1 METIMEPDELKHIWQ
16 ALGRQ
21 LERQEAIHLQLFRE
35 RKLQRARGSLH
46 PLFWGQIV
54 QILFGCLFLLLATLF
69 WSVGPH
75 PAHVVLAGI
84 VVHAYGI
91 GTIIVAG
98 MTLGAIRRIDYAAP
112 VVAIQKQLASLR
124 RLYLVNGMVAG
135 LPWWFLWV
143 PGLLVLAA
151 LGGHDLYATAPAMV
165 WIGLGIGVAG
175 LLATWAFHR
184 WSRSPARAGLGRRL
198 DDAAAGGSIRAMQG
212 VLDEIA
218 RFEQE

>member
-16 ALGRQ
+16 AMGRQ
-21 LERQEAIHLQLFRE
+21 LERQEAINLQLFRE
-35 RKLQRARGSLH
+35 RKLARARGSLR
-46 PLFWGQIV
+46 PLFWGQVV

-151 LGGHDLYATAPAMV
+151 LGGLAIAPALEAVAPYFDQPTLKEEAALAAVNIAGRMLKPLPPPAVAVLEKAAAATANAD
-165 WIGLGIGVAG
+165 
-175 LLATWAFHR
+175 LA
-184 WSRSPARAGLGRRL
+184 ARARALAGR
-198 DDAAAGGSIRAMQG
+198 
-212 VLDEIA
+212 
-218 RFEQE
+218 